1 MDLIIK
7 NFVSETALLGIVVC
21 CNLKLTSK
29 IVYIPSG
36 VESVLIILLFF
47 TSSSSWN
54 KIMTMNSRRTR

>member
-47 TSSSSWN
+47 TSSSS
-54 KIMTMNSRRTR
+54 